1 MKILQAIKS
10 FFIELNRVSTY
21 NIAYEALERIKNYK
35 EIMANGT
42 PEEKKAAR
50 LKKRVETKTRLKCY
64 RNMSA

>member
-1 MKILQAIKS
+1 MKIIQTIKN
-10 FFIELNRVSTY
+10 FFIELNRVSTH
-21 NIAYEALERIKNYK
+21 NIAYEALEHIRKHK

-50 LKKRVETKTRLKCY
+50 LKKRVETKARLKCY